1 MGPNRLKHKGVD
13 QGQFMLVKFWGVRGS
28 IPAPSLA
35 NQVQSK
41 IIRALH
47 EAAARQI
54 NLADSEEIN
63 QFVAELPL
71 DIRGTVGG
79 NTACITVETPEGL
92 VIFDAGSGIRELGGA
107 LMKREFGRGQGQASI
122 FFTHTHWDHIQG
134 FPFFRPAFVPGNRF
148 TLYCIHPYVEQ
159 VIVDQMKAEWF
170 PVQFDYL
177 SAHLEFKPIKED
189 ETVKVAG
196 LEISSKPL
204 QHPGTAYAYRI
215 DNGTSSVVLA
225 TDGEYKHLSAT
236 HTKGY
241 IDFFAGADILIF
253 DAMFSVRESFIRE
266 DWGHSSALIGADMA
280 RHAGVKKLVLFHH
293 DPVSEDDEV
302 WRLGREAEE
311 YLAQD
316 PGTIPPSVVVAT
328 EGLEINL
335 SDRHDFAVRMDLTG
349 DAAILSLCGE
359 FDAHGVE
366 VFETQFGDL
375 VDQNH
380 SRRVVLDLEKV
391 TELNMAGVKALL
403 EARKQV
409 SSMAL
414 VRLPSH
420 IRRVLELTGT
430 TDFFAIYEDMDLARE
445 C

>member
-1 MGPNRLKHKGVD
+1 MGPSRLKHKGVD

-28 IPAPSLA
+28 IPAPSLS
-35 NQVQSK
+35 NQVQNK
-41 IIRALH
+41 ITRALH

-54 NLADSEEIN
+54 DLADPEAIS

-177 SAHLEFKPIKED
+177 SAHLEFKPVKED

-215 DNGTSSVVLA
+215 DNGVSSVVLA

-241 IDFFAGADILIF
+241 IDFFAGADVLIF

-316 PGTIPPSVVVAT
+316 PGAIPPSVVVAT

-366 VFETQFGDL
+366 VFETQFDDL

-414 VRLPSH
+414 VRMPSH

-430 TDFFAIYEDMDLARE
+430 TDFFAIYDDMDLAQER
-445 C
+445 

>member
-1 MGPNRLKHKGVD
+1 
-13 QGQFMLVKFWGVRGS
+13 MLVKFWGVRGS

-35 NQVQSK
+35 SQVQSK
-41 IIRALH
+41 ITRALH
-47 EAAARQI
+47 EAAAKQI
-54 NLADSEEIN
+54 NLADPEVID
-63 QFVAELPL
+63 QFVAGLPPN
-71 DIRGTVGG
+71 IRGTVGG
-79 NTACITVETPEGL
+79 NTSCITMETPEGL
-92 VIFDAGSGIRELGGA
+92 IIFDAGSGIRGLGDA
-107 LMKREFGRGQGQASI
+107 LIKREFGQGQGEASI

-159 VIVDQMKAEWF
+159 VIVDQMKPEWF

-177 SAHLEFKPIKED
+177 SADLEFKHITED
-189 ETVKVAG
+189 DTVKIAG
-196 LEISSKPL
+196 LEIRCKPL

-225 TDGEYKHLSAT
+225 TDGEYKHLSAS

-241 IDFFAGADILIF
+241 IDFFAGADVLIF
-253 DAMFSVRESFIRE
+253 DSMFSVRESFIRE

-280 RHAGVKKLVLFHH
+280 RQAGVKKLVLFHH
-293 DPVSEDDEV
+293 DPVSEDDEI
-302 WRLGREAEE
+302 WRLCHETEE
-311 YLAQD
+311 YLSQD
-316 PGTIPPSVVVAT
+316 RSTIPPSVAVAT

-335 SDRHDFAVRMDLTG
+335 SDRHDFAVMMDRAG
-349 DAAILSLCGE
+349 DATVLSLHGE

-366 VFETQFGDL
+366 VFETRFDDL
-375 VDQNH
+375 VSQDH
-380 SRRVVLDLEKV
+380 VCKVVLNLEKV

-409 SSMAL
+409 NSMAL
-414 VRLPSH
+414 VRLPNH

-430 TDFFAIYEDMDLARE
+430 TDFFAIYDDVDLAV
-445 C
+445 